1 MQVLQSGRKK
11 RGIRKMSYFD
21 SCEECRKPFT
31 KRSYA
36 YSVCQECF
44 EKVEI
49 REINDHD
56 TYILENLP
64 ETNEVIEK

>member
-1 MQVLQSGRKK
+1 
-11 RGIRKMSYFD
+11 MSYFD

-36 YSVCQECF
+36 YSVCQKCY

-49 REINDHD
+49 REINDQD
-56 TYILENLP
+56 QYISENLP
-64 ETNEVIEK
+64 QTNEDIEN